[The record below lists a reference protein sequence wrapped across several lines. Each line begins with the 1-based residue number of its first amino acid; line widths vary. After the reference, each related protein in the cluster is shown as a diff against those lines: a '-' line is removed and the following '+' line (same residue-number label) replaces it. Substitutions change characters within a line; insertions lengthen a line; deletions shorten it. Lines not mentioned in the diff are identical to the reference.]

1 MDLNLEMKS
10 SGIFLLGPFDSSMVV
25 IAAGLYAA
33 LYYYNLKPF
42 CFKISGSVS
51 NHAKLDFI

>member
-1 MDLNLEMKS
+1 MKS
-10 SGIFLLGPFDSSMVV
+10 SGIFLLGPFDSSMFV

-42 CFKISGSVS
+42 CFKNSGSES
-51 NHAKLDFI
+51 NRAELHFI